1 MSQNRPPIG
10 RQSKPSFARQVMPAV
25 ALTAVGVG
33 FVSMLDGSTNGSV
46 GLTAVATNP
55 VVDPNAPTTIV
66 TDPNA
71 TAPAAQPA
79 GTTIAPTP
87 VAGNSAATPVA
98 TAAPVPVTAA
108 PVTAAPV
115 TAAPVTA
122 APVGTGACDGD
133 VVASPSAQ
141 FRYGVI
147 QLQTQFTKANVLCNV
162 TVLQFPN
169 DRRTSVQINNY
180 SLPIYNQEA
189 VQNHSAKI
197 RAVSG
202 ATYTWQAYVAA
213 LQAVLD
219 SRP

>member
-1 MSQNRPPIG
+1 
-10 RQSKPSFARQVMPAV
+10 MPAV

-33 FVSMLDGSTNGSV
+33 FVSLLDGSTSGSV
-46 GLTAVATNP
+46 GQTAVAMNP

-66 TDPNA
+66 ADPNA
-71 TAPAAQPA
+71 TAPAAQPTN
-79 GTTIAPTP
+79 TTLAPTP
-87 VAGNSAATPVA
+87 VPA
-98 TAAPVPVTAA
+98 TATPVTAA
-108 PVTAAPV
+108 PANATPV
-115 TAAPVTA
+115 TAAPA
-122 APVGTGACDGD
+122 NSGACDGD
-133 VVASPSAQ
+133 VVTSPSAQ

-147 QLQTQFTKANVLCNV
+147 QLQTQFTTANVLCNV

-180 SLPIYNQEA
+180 ALPIYNQEA

-197 RAVSG
+197 RAISG
-202 ATYTWQAYVAA
+202 ATYSWQAYVAA

>member
-10 RQSKPSFARQVMPAV
+10 RQSKPTFARQVMPAV

-33 FVSMLDGSTNGSV
+33 FVSMLDGATTGSV

-55 VVDPNAPTTIV
+55 VVDPNVPTTIV
-66 TDPNA
+66 ADPNA
-71 TAPAAQPA
+71 TAPAAQPTN
-79 GTTIAPTP
+79 TTLAPTP
-87 VAGNSAATPVA
+87 VQGNSAASVA
-98 TAAPVPVTAA
+98 TAAPAAPATAAPITAA
-108 PVTAAPV
+108 PVTAAPSN
-115 TAAPVTA
+115 P
-122 APVGTGACDGD
+122 GACDGD

-147 QLQTQFTKANVLCNV
+147 QLQTQFTTANVLCNV
-162 TVLQFPN
+162 KVLQFPN

-180 SLPIYNQEA
+180 ALPIYNQEA

-202 ATYTWQAYVAA
+202 ATYSWQAYVAA

>member
-1 MSQNRPPIG
+1 MSQNRPSIG
-10 RQSKPSFARQVMPAV
+10 QQPKPSFARQVMPAV
-25 ALTAVGVG
+25 ALTVVGVG
-33 FVSMLDGSTNGSV
+33 FVSLLDGSSSGSV

-55 VVDPNAPTTIV
+55 VVDPNVPTTIV
-66 TDPNA
+66 ADPNT
-71 TAPAAQPA
+71 TAPVAQPTN
-79 GTTIAPTP
+79 TTLAPTP

-98 TAAPVPVTAA
+98 TAAPAATAA

-115 TAAPVTA
+115 TAAPITA
-122 APVGTGACDGD
+122 APANPGACDGD

-180 SLPIYNQEA
+180 ALPIYNQEA
-189 VQNHSAKI
+189 AKIHSTKI

-202 ATYTWQAYVAA
+202 ATYSWQAYVAA

>member
-1 MSQNRPPIG
+1 M
-10 RQSKPSFARQVMPAV
+10 K
-25 ALTAVGVG
+25 T
-33 FVSMLDGSTNGSV
+33 
-46 GLTAVATNP
+46 
-55 VVDPNAPTTIV
+55 
-66 TDPNA
+66 
-71 TAPAAQPA
+71 
-79 GTTIAPTP
+79 
-87 VAGNSAATPVA
+87 
-98 TAAPVPVTAA
+98 VTAA
-108 PVTAAPV
+108 PANP
-115 TAAPVTA
+115 
-122 APVGTGACDGD
+122 GACDGD

>member
-1 MSQNRPPIG
+1 MSQNMPPIG
-10 RQSKPSFARQVMPAV
+10 RQSKPTFARQVMPAV

-33 FVSMLDGSTNGSV
+33 FVSMLDGATTGSV

-55 VVDPNAPTTIV
+55 VVDPNVPTTIV
-66 TDPNA
+66 ADPNA
-71 TAPAAQPA
+71 TAPAAQPTN
-79 GTTIAPTP
+79 TTLAPTP
-87 VAGNSAATPVA
+87 VQGNSAAPVA
-98 TAAPVPVTAA
+98 TAAPAAPATAAPITAA
-108 PVTAAPV
+108 PVTAAPSN
-115 TAAPVTA
+115 P
-122 APVGTGACDGD
+122 GACDGD

-147 QLQTQFTKANVLCNV
+147 QLQTQFTTANVLCNV

-180 SLPIYNQEA
+180 ALPIYNQEA

-202 ATYTWQAYVAA
+202 ATYSWQAYVAA

>member
-1 MSQNRPPIG
+1 
-10 RQSKPSFARQVMPAV
+10 MPAV

-33 FVSMLDGSTNGSV
+33 FVSMLDGATSSSV

-55 VVDPNAPTTIV
+55 VVDPNVPTTIV
-66 TDPNA
+66 ADPNT
-71 TAPAAQPA
+71 TAPVAQPTN
-79 GTTIAPTP
+79 TTLAPTP

-98 TAAPVPVTAA
+98 TAAPAATAA

-115 TAAPVTA
+115 TAAPITA
-122 APVGTGACDGD
+122 APANPGACDGD

-180 SLPIYNQEA
+180 ALPIYNQEA

-197 RAVSG
+197 RAISG
-202 ATYTWQAYVAA
+202 ATYSWQAYVAA

>member
-1 MSQNRPPIG
+1 MSQNRPSIG
-10 RQSKPSFARQVMPAV
+10 QQSKPSFARQVMPAV

-33 FVSMLDGSTNGSV
+33 FVSLLDGSSSGSV

-55 VVDPNAPTTIV
+55 VVDPNVPTTIV
-66 TDPNA
+66 ADPNT
-71 TAPAAQPA
+71 TAPVAQPTN
-79 GTTIAPTP
+79 TTLAPTP

-98 TAAPVPVTAA
+98 TAAPAATAA

-115 TAAPVTA
+115 TAAPITA
-122 APVGTGACDGD
+122 APANPGACDGD

-180 SLPIYNQEA
+180 ALPIYNQEA

-197 RAVSG
+197 RAISG
-202 ATYTWQAYVAA
+202 ATYSWQAYVAA

>member
-10 RQSKPSFARQVMPAV
+10 RQSKPTFARQVMPAV

-33 FVSMLDGSTNGSV
+33 FVSMLDGATSGSV

-55 VVDPNAPTTIV
+55 VVDPNAPTTTV
-66 TDPNA
+66 TDPNT
-71 TAPAAQPA
+71 TAPIALPTN
-79 GTTIAPTP
+79 TTLAPTP
-87 VAGNSAATPVA
+87 VPAAV
-98 TAAPVPVTAA
+98 APVIAA
-108 PVTAAPV
+108 PVTVAP
-115 TAAPVTA
+115 ANP
-122 APVGTGACDGD
+122 GACNGD

-141 FRYGVI
+141 FQYGVI
-147 QLQTQFTKANVLCNV
+147 QLQTQFTTANVLCNV

-180 SLPIYNQEA
+180 ALPIYNQEA
-189 VQNHSAKI
+189 VQRHSAKI

-202 ATYTWQAYVAA
+202 ATYSWQAYVAA

>member
-1 MSQNRPPIG
+1 MAQNRPPIG
-10 RQSKPSFARQVMPAV
+10 RQSRPSFARQVMPAV

-33 FVSMLDGSTNGSV
+33 FVSMLDGSTTGSV

-55 VVDPNAPTTIV
+55 VVDPNTPTTIIS
-66 TDPNA
+66 DPKA
-71 TAPAAQPA
+71 TVPTAQPSD
-79 GTTIAPTP
+79 TTLAPTP
-87 VAGNSAATPVA
+87 AA
-98 TAAPVPVTAA
+98 TAAPATAA

-115 TAAPVTA
+115 D
-122 APVGTGACDGD
+122 TGACDGD

-169 DRRTSVQINNY
+169 DRQTSVQINNY
-180 SLPIYNQEA
+180 ALPIYNQEA
-189 VQNHSAKI
+189 AHRHSAKI
-197 RAVSG
+197 RAISG
-202 ATYTWQAYVAA
+202 ATYSWQAYVAA

>member
-33 FVSMLDGSTNGSV
+33 FVSMLDGSTAGSV
-46 GLTAVATNP
+46 GLTDATTNP
-55 VVDPNAPTTIV
+55 VVDPNTPTTIV
-66 TDPNA
+66 ADPST
-71 TAPAAQPA
+71 TAPVAQPTN
-79 GTTIAPTP
+79 TTLAPTP
-87 VAGNSAATPVA
+87 VPA
-98 TAAPVPVTAA
+98 TATPVTAA
-108 PVTAAPV
+108 PVTAAP
-115 TAAPVTA
+115 ANP
-122 APVGTGACDGD
+122 GACDGD

-180 SLPIYNQEA
+180 ALPIYNQEA
-189 VQNHSAKI
+189 AKIHSAEI

>member
-1 MSQNRPPIG
+1 
-10 RQSKPSFARQVMPAV
+10 MPAV

-33 FVSMLDGSTNGSV
+33 FVSMLDGATTGSV

-55 VVDPNAPTTIV
+55 VVDPNVPTTIV
-66 TDPNA
+66 ADPNA
-71 TAPAAQPA
+71 TAPAAQPTN
-79 GTTIAPTP
+79 TTLAPTP
-87 VAGNSAATPVA
+87 VQGNSAAPVA
-98 TAAPVPVTAA
+98 TAAPAAPATAA
-108 PVTAAPV
+108 PITAAPSN
-115 TAAPVTA
+115 P
-122 APVGTGACDGD
+122 GACDGD

-147 QLQTQFTKANVLCNV
+147 QLQTQFTTANVLCNV

-180 SLPIYNQEA
+180 ALPIYNQEA

-202 ATYTWQAYVAA
+202 ATYSWQAYVAA

>member
-1 MSQNRPPIG
+1 
-10 RQSKPSFARQVMPAV
+10 MPAV
-25 ALTAVGVG
+25 ALTVVGVG
-33 FVSMLDGSTNGSV
+33 FVSLLDGSSSGSV

-55 VVDPNAPTTIV
+55 VVDPNVPTTIV
-66 TDPNA
+66 ADPNT
-71 TAPAAQPA
+71 TAPVAQPTN
-79 GTTIAPTP
+79 TTLAPTP
-87 VAGNSAATPVA
+87 VAGSSAATPVA
-98 TAAPVPVTAA
+98 TAAPAATAA

-115 TAAPVTA
+115 TAAPITA
-122 APVGTGACDGD
+122 APANPGACDGD

-180 SLPIYNQEA
+180 ALPIYNQEA

-197 RAVSG
+197 RAISG
-202 ATYTWQAYVAA
+202 ATYSWQAYVAA

>member
-1 MSQNRPPIG
+1 
-10 RQSKPSFARQVMPAV
+10 
-25 ALTAVGVG
+25 
-33 FVSMLDGSTNGSV
+33 
-46 GLTAVATNP
+46 
-55 VVDPNAPTTIV
+55 
-66 TDPNA
+66 
-71 TAPAAQPA
+71 
-79 GTTIAPTP
+79 
-87 VAGNSAATPVA
+87 
-98 TAAPVPVTAA
+98 VTAA
-108 PVTAAPV
+108 PVTAAPI
-115 TAAPVTA
+115 TAAPTN
-122 APVGTGACDGD
+122 PGACDGD

-147 QLQTQFTKANVLCNV
+147 QLQTQFTTANVLCNV

-180 SLPIYNQEA
+180 ALPIYNQEA

-202 ATYTWQAYVAA
+202 ATYSWQAYVAA

>member
-1 MSQNRPPIG
+1 MSQNRPSIG
-10 RQSKPSFARQVMPAV
+10 QQPKPSFARQVMPAV

-33 FVSMLDGSTNGSV
+33 FVSLLDGSSSGSV

-55 VVDPNAPTTIV
+55 VVDPNTPTTIV
-66 TDPNA
+66 ADPNA
-71 TAPAAQPA
+71 TAPAAQPVD
-79 GTTIAPTP
+79 TTLAPTP
-87 VAGNSAATPVA
+87 VQGNSAAPVV
-98 TAAPVPVTAA
+98 TAAPAPVATAA

-115 TAAPVTA
+115 D
-122 APVGTGACDGD
+122 TGACDGD

-180 SLPIYNQEA
+180 ALPIYNQEA

-202 ATYTWQAYVAA
+202 ATYSWQAYVAA

>member
-1 MSQNRPPIG
+1 
-10 RQSKPSFARQVMPAV
+10 MPAV

-33 FVSMLDGSTNGSV
+33 FVSMLDGATTGSV

-55 VVDPNAPTTIV
+55 VVDPNVPTTIV
-66 TDPNA
+66 ADPNA
-71 TAPAAQPA
+71 TAPAAQPTN
-79 GTTIAPTP
+79 TTLAPTP
-87 VAGNSAATPVA
+87 VQGNSAASVA
-98 TAAPVPVTAA
+98 TAAPAAPATAAPITAA
-108 PVTAAPV
+108 PVTAAPSN
-115 TAAPVTA
+115 P
-122 APVGTGACDGD
+122 GACDGD

-147 QLQTQFTKANVLCNV
+147 QLQTQFTTANVLCNV

-180 SLPIYNQEA
+180 ALPIYNQEA

-202 ATYTWQAYVAA
+202 ATYSWQAYVAA

>member
-1 MSQNRPPIG
+1 MSQNRPSIG
-10 RQSKPSFARQVMPAV
+10 QQPKPSFARQVMPAF
-25 ALTAVGVG
+25 ALTVVGVG
-33 FVSMLDGSTNGSV
+33 FVSLLDGSSSGSV
-46 GLTAVATNP
+46 GLTAVDTNP
-55 VVDPNAPTTIV
+55 VVDPNVPTTIV
-66 TDPNA
+66 ADPNT
-71 TAPAAQPA
+71 TAPVAQPTN
-79 GTTIAPTP
+79 TTLAPTP
-87 VAGNSAATPVA
+87 VAGSSAATPVA
-98 TAAPVPVTAA
+98 TAAPAATAA

-115 TAAPVTA
+115 TAAPITA
-122 APVGTGACDGD
+122 APANPGACDGD

-180 SLPIYNQEA
+180 ALPIYNQEA

-197 RAVSG
+197 RAISG
-202 ATYTWQAYVAA
+202 ATYSWQAYVAA

-219 SRP
+219 TRP

>member
-1 MSQNRPPIG
+1 
-10 RQSKPSFARQVMPAV
+10 MPAV

-33 FVSMLDGSTNGSV
+33 FVSLLDGSSSGSV

-55 VVDPNAPTTIV
+55 VVDPNVPTTIV
-66 TDPNA
+66 ADPNT
-71 TAPAAQPA
+71 TAPVAQPTN
-79 GTTIAPTP
+79 TTLAPTP

-98 TAAPVPVTAA
+98 TAAPAATAA
-108 PVTAAPV
+108 PVTAAPI
-115 TAAPVTA
+115 TAAPITA
-122 APVGTGACDGD
+122 APANPGACDGD

-180 SLPIYNQEA
+180 ALPIYNQEA

-197 RAVSG
+197 RAISG
-202 ATYTWQAYVAA
+202 ATYSWQAYVAA

>member
-1 MSQNRPPIG
+1 MSQNRPSIG
-10 RQSKPSFARQVMPAV
+10 RQSKPSFTRQVMPAV
-25 ALTAVGVG
+25 ALTVVGVG
-33 FVSMLDGSTNGSV
+33 FVSLLDGSSSGSV

-55 VVDPNAPTTIV
+55 VVDPNVPTTIV
-66 TDPNA
+66 AAPNT
-71 TAPAAQPA
+71 TAPVAQPTN
-79 GTTIAPTP
+79 TTLAPTP

-98 TAAPVPVTAA
+98 TAAPAATAA

-115 TAAPVTA
+115 TAAPA
-122 APVGTGACDGD
+122 NPGACDGD

-147 QLQTQFTKANVLCNV
+147 QLQTQFTKANMLCNV

-180 SLPIYNQEA
+180 ALPIYNQEA

-197 RAVSG
+197 RAISG
-202 ATYTWQAYVAA
+202 ATYSWQAYVAA

>member
-1 MSQNRPPIG
+1 
-10 RQSKPSFARQVMPAV
+10 MPAV

-33 FVSMLDGSTNGSV
+33 FVSMLDGSTAGSV
-46 GLTAVATNP
+46 GLTDATTNP
-55 VVDPNAPTTIV
+55 VVDPNTPTTIV
-66 TDPNA
+66 ADPST
-71 TAPAAQPA
+71 TAPVAQPTN
-79 GTTIAPTP
+79 TTLAPTP
-87 VAGNSAATPVA
+87 VPA
-98 TAAPVPVTAA
+98 TATPVTAA
-108 PVTAAPV
+108 PATAAP
-115 TAAPVTA
+115 TNP
-122 APVGTGACDGD
+122 GACDGD

-147 QLQTQFTKANVLCNV
+147 QLQTQFTTANVLCNV

-180 SLPIYNQEA
+180 ALPIYNQEA

-202 ATYTWQAYVAA
+202 ATYSWQAYVAA

>member
-1 MSQNRPPIG
+1 
-10 RQSKPSFARQVMPAV
+10 MPAV
-25 ALTAVGVG
+25 ALTVVGVG
-33 FVSMLDGSTNGSV
+33 FVSLLDGSSSGSV
-46 GLTAVATNP
+46 GLTAVDTNP
-55 VVDPNAPTTIV
+55 VVDPNVPTTIV
-66 TDPNA
+66 ADPNT
-71 TAPAAQPA
+71 TAPVAQPTN
-79 GTTIAPTP
+79 TTLAPTP
-87 VAGNSAATPVA
+87 VAGSSAATPVA
-98 TAAPVPVTAA
+98 TAAPAATAA

-115 TAAPVTA
+115 TAAPITA
-122 APVGTGACDGD
+122 APANPGACDGD

-180 SLPIYNQEA
+180 ALPIYNQEA

-197 RAVSG
+197 RAISG
-202 ATYTWQAYVAA
+202 ATYSWQAYVAA

>member
-1 MSQNRPPIG
+1 MSQNRPSIG
-10 RQSKPSFARQVMPAV
+10 QQPKPSFARQVMPAV
-25 ALTAVGVG
+25 ALTVVGVG
-33 FVSMLDGSTNGSV
+33 FVSLLDGSSSGSV

-55 VVDPNAPTTIV
+55 VVDPNVPTTIV
-66 TDPNA
+66 ADPKT
-71 TAPAAQPA
+71 TAPVAQPTN
-79 GTTIAPTP
+79 TTLAPTP

-98 TAAPVPVTAA
+98 TAAPAATAA

-115 TAAPVTA
+115 TAAPITA
-122 APVGTGACDGD
+122 APANPGACDGD

-180 SLPIYNQEA
+180 ALPIYNQEA

-197 RAVSG
+197 RAISG
-202 ATYTWQAYVAA
+202 ATYSWQAYVAA

>member
-87 VAGNSAATPVA
+87 VA
-98 TAAPVPVTAA
+98 TAAPAATAA

-115 TAAPVTA
+115 TAAPITA
-122 APVGTGACDGD
+122 APANPGACDGD

>member
-1 MSQNRPPIG
+1 
-10 RQSKPSFARQVMPAV
+10 MPAV

-33 FVSMLDGSTNGSV
+33 FVSMLDGSTAGSV

-55 VVDPNAPTTIV
+55 VVDPNTPTTIISG
-66 TDPNA
+66 PHA
-71 TAPAAQPA
+71 TVPTAQPSD
-79 GTTIAPTP
+79 TTLAP
-87 VAGNSAATPVA
+87 TPVA
-98 TAAPVPVTAA
+98 TAAPTPVATAAPTTAA
-108 PVTAAPV
+108 PVD
-115 TAAPVTA
+115 
-122 APVGTGACDGD
+122 TGACDGD

-147 QLQTQFTKANVLCNV
+147 QLQTQFTKGNVLCNV

-169 DRRTSVQINNY
+169 DRQTSVQINNY
-180 SLPIYNQEA
+180 ALPIYNQEA
-189 VQNHSAKI
+189 AHRHSARI

-202 ATYTWQAYVAA
+202 ATYSWQAYVAA

>member
-1 MSQNRPPIG
+1 
-10 RQSKPSFARQVMPAV
+10 MPAV
-25 ALTAVGVG
+25 ALTVVGVG
-33 FVSMLDGSTNGSV
+33 FVSLLDGSSSGSV

-55 VVDPNAPTTIV
+55 VVDPNVPTTIV
-66 TDPNA
+66 ADPNT
-71 TAPAAQPA
+71 TAPVAQPTN
-79 GTTIAPTP
+79 TTLAPTP

-98 TAAPVPVTAA
+98 TAAPAATAA

-115 TAAPVTA
+115 TAAPITA
-122 APVGTGACDGD
+122 APANPGACDGD

-180 SLPIYNQEA
+180 ALPIYNQEA

-197 RAVSG
+197 RAISG
-202 ATYTWQAYVAA
+202 ATYSWQAYVAA

>member
-1 MSQNRPPIG
+1 
-10 RQSKPSFARQVMPAV
+10 MPAV

-87 VAGNSAATPVA
+87 VA

-115 TAAPVTA
+115 TAAPITA
-122 APVGTGACDGD
+122 APANPGACDGD

>member
-1 MSQNRPPIG
+1 MSQNRPSIG
-10 RQSKPSFARQVMPAV
+10 QQSKPSFARQVMPAV

-33 FVSMLDGSTNGSV
+33 FVSMLDGATSSSV

-55 VVDPNAPTTIV
+55 IVDPNAPTTIV
-66 TDPNA
+66 ADPNT
-71 TAPAAQPA
+71 TAPVVQP
-79 GTTIAPTP
+79 TNSTLAPTP
-87 VAGNSAATPVA
+87 VAGNSAAAPVV
-98 TAAPVPVTAA
+98 TAAPAPAVTAA
-108 PVTAAPV
+108 PVTAAPI
-115 TAAPVTA
+115 TAAPTN
-122 APVGTGACDGD
+122 PGACDGD

-147 QLQTQFTKANVLCNV
+147 QLQTQFTTANVLCNV

-180 SLPIYNQEA
+180 ALPIYNQEA

-202 ATYTWQAYVAA
+202 ATYSWQAYVAA

>member
-1 MSQNRPPIG
+1 MSQNRPSIG
-10 RQSKPSFARQVMPAV
+10 QQSKPSFARQVMPAV

-33 FVSMLDGSTNGSV
+33 FVSMLDGATSSSV

-55 VVDPNAPTTIV
+55 IVDPNAPTTIV
-66 TDPNA
+66 ADPNA
-71 TAPAAQPA
+71 VAAASQPID
-79 GTTIAPTP
+79 TTIAPTP
-87 VAGNSAATPVA
+87 VAGNSAAAPVV
-98 TAAPVPVTAA
+98 TAAPAPAPAMTAA
-108 PVTAAPV
+108 PVTAAPI
-115 TAAPVTA
+115 TAAPA
-122 APVGTGACDGD
+122 NPGACDGD

-147 QLQTQFTKANVLCNV
+147 QLQTQFTTANVLCNV

-180 SLPIYNQEA
+180 ALPIYNQEA

-202 ATYTWQAYVAA
+202 ATYSWQAYVAA